1 MPRNRDRSERPAG
14 RLALDS
20 AAGHSEGTTRELDR
34 TRNRVLWQNLGL
46 GALLVAA
53 VLAVFGQAAWFGY
66 VNFDD
71 PEYIRNSKHVEG
83 GPTPENL
90 KWGLTT
96 LYFANWHPLT
106 WWSWQ
111 ADVGLW
117 GDNPE
122 GHHVTNLLIHAVNAL
137 LVWRVMWTLSG
148 LRFASFL
155 LALVFAIHPLRWESV
170 AWISER
176 KGLLSA
182 LFALL
187 AVDRYAAYARSPSLA
202 RMGIVA
208 VCLAL
213 SLMSKAMAVTLPAVL
228 LVLDWRPFG
237 RWKSWRDGVWLA
249 LEKWPLWLLVAGSV
263 FVTFIAQ
270 QRGGAVRTLHEV
282 SGVQRVLGAAWAYT
296 VYVGQTL
303 WPANLCVFYPLPDHR
318 PWWQAVVA
326 IVVLLG
332 GTIGAILAARRWPA
346 VTVGWLCYLG
356 MLVPVIGLVQL
367 GGQAHADRYVY
378 LPSIPLLAALGTVAV
393 GLLGPRARS
402 FGVGVAFAVL
412 LISLALQ
419 SVAQG
424 RVWRNGRT
432 LWLHAA
438 RVAPCAES
446 WWNVGILNL
455 DARRYDDAARAF
467 QEAVQLV
474 PEMPEYQ
481 AGLAAALDGLERWD
495 EAEAAANSALKLA
508 GADLQE
514 TRARCHLI
522 LGKGA
527 VRRGDLPEARRLLEE
542 GLGTARNVELR
553 SEIAVRLMR
562 AGAPREALPHLTRI
576 RDDDPD
582 SSAAQGNVGN
592 AYLELGDWQAA
603 ADSFGKAVELLP
615 REPRLRSRW
624 VTMLLASGQD
634 DAARREVQ
642 ILVKMDSNWPVAS
655 LRAAARMTSSAD
667 STPSQ
672 IAEGYW
678 LAAAVRLLFD
688 PPPPEALDIM
698 GMGAA
703 GQGRF
708 DEAARL
714 GEEGA
719 KLARAAGRED
729 LAKAIDT
736 RVEHY
741 RAGRRPPT
749 P

>member
-1 MPRNRDRSERPAG
+1 MPRNRDRSERPA
-14 RLALDS
+14 LDS
-20 AAGHSEGTTRELDR
+20 TAGHSEAARELAGAR
-34 TRNRVLWQNLGL
+34 SRAAWQNVGL

-71 PEYIRNSKHVEG
+71 PEYIKNSEHVED
-83 GPTPENL
+83 GPTLENL

-96 LYFANWHPLT
+96 LHFANWHPLT

-111 ADVGLW
+111 VDVALW
-117 GDNPE
+117 GDNPQ
-122 GHHVTNLLIHAVNAL
+122 GHHVTSLLIHAVNAL
-137 LVWRVMWTLSG
+137 LVWRVLWTLAGS
-148 LRFASFL
+148 RFGSFL

-202 RMGIVA
+202 KMGIVA

-213 SLMSKAMAVTLPAVL
+213 SLMSKAMAVTLPAVF

-237 RWKSWRDGVWLA
+237 RWKSWRDGLWLV
-249 LEKWPLWLLVAGSV
+249 LEKWPLWLLVAASV
-263 FVTFIAQ
+263 VIAFVAQ
-270 QRGGAVRTLHEV
+270 QRAGAVRTLHEV
-282 SGVQRVLGAAWAYT
+282 SGLQRLVGAGWAYA
-296 VYVGQTL
+296 VYIGQTI
-303 WPANLCVFYPLPDHR
+303 WPANLCVFYPLPDHH
-318 PWWQAVVA
+318 PWWHAALA

-332 GTIGAILAARRWPA
+332 GTIGAALAARRRPA

-378 LPSIPLLAALGTVAV
+378 LPSIPLLAALGAAAV
-393 GLLGPRARS
+393 GLLGSRVRS
-402 FGVGVAFAVL
+402 LGVRVALVVVL
-412 LISLALQ
+412 VPLAAL

-424 RVWRNGRT
+424 RVWRSGQT
-432 LWLHAA
+432 LWQHAA
-438 RVAPCAES
+438 RTAPCGES
-446 WWNVGILNL
+446 WWNVGVLAL
-455 DARRYDDAARAF
+455 DARRYDDAARSF
-467 QEAVQLV
+467 QEAGRLV
-474 PEMPEYQ
+474 PGIPEYE
-481 AGLAAALDGLERWD
+481 AGLAAALDGQERWD
-495 EAEAAANSALKLA
+495 EAEAAARSALALA
-508 GADLQE
+508 GADLEE

-527 VRRGDLPEARRLLEE
+527 VRRGDLAEARQMFER
-542 GLGTARNVELR
+542 GLATAKNVELR

-562 AGAPREALPHLTRI
+562 AGAPREALPHLIKI
-576 RDDDPD
+576 RDEDPD
-582 SSAAQGNVGN
+582 SSAALGNVGN
-592 AYLELGDWQAA
+592 AYLELGDWRAA
-603 ADSFGKAVELLP
+603 ADSFGKAVEFLP

-634 DAARREVQ
+634 AAARREVQ
-642 ILVKMDSNWPVAS
+642 TLVGIDPNWPVAS
-655 LRAAARMTSSAD
+655 LRAAARMTSAAD

-678 LAAAVRLLFD
+678 LAGAVRLLFD

-698 GMGAA
+698 AMGAA

-708 DEAARL
+708 DEATRL
-714 GEEGA
+714 GDEGV

-729 LAKAIDT
+729 LAKAIET
-736 RVEHY
+736 RAEHY
-741 RAGRRPPT
+741 RAGRRPPA

>member
-1 MPRNRDRSERPAG
+1 MPRSRDRSDHPTG
-14 RLALDS
+14 RLAPDS
-20 AAGHSEGTTRELDR
+20 AASHSDTGGEAAAAHGSA
-34 TRNRVLWQNLGL
+34 VWQDIGL
-46 GALLVAA
+46 GALLIAA
-53 VLAVFGQAAWFGY
+53 VLAVFGQTAWFGY

-71 PEYIRNSKHVEG
+71 PEYIKNSEHVED
-83 GPTPENL
+83 GPTLENL

-96 LYFANWHPLT
+96 LHFANWHPLT

-111 ADVGLW
+111 GDVALW
-117 GDNPE
+117 GDNPQ
-122 GHHVTNLLIHAVNAL
+122 GHHVTSLLIHAVNVL
-137 LVWRVMWTLSG
+137 LVWRVMWILTGSRSG
-148 LRFASFL
+148 SFL

-202 RMGIVA
+202 KMAIVA

-237 RWKSWRDGVWLA
+237 RWKSWRDGPWLA

-263 FVTFIAQ
+263 AVTFIAQ

-282 SGVQRVLGAAWAYT
+282 SGAQRLLGAGWAYS

-303 WPANLCVFYPLPDHR
+303 WPANLCAFYPLPDYH
-318 PWWQAVVA
+318 PWWHAALA
-326 IVVLLG
+326 IIVLLG

-378 LPSIPLLAALGTVAV
+378 LPSIPLLAALGAVAV
-393 GLLGPRARS
+393 GLLGPHVRNL
-402 FGVGVAFAVL
+402 GVRVALVAALVL
-412 LISLALQ
+412 LAAQ

-424 RVWRNGRT
+424 RVWRSGQT
-432 LWLHAA
+432 LWDHAA
-438 RVAPCAES
+438 RTAPCGES
-446 WWNVGILNL
+446 WWNVGVLAL

-467 QEAVQLV
+467 QEAVRLV
-474 PEMPEYQ
+474 PDIPEYQ
-481 AGLAAALDGLERWD
+481 AGLAAALDGQERWD
-495 EAEAAANSALKLA
+495 EAEAAARSALKLA
-508 GADLQE
+508 GADLEE

-522 LGKGA
+522 LGKA
-527 VRRGDLPEARRLLEE
+527 ALRRGDLAEARQMFEK

-553 SEIAVRLMR
+553 SEIAVRLLR

-576 RDDDPD
+576 RDEDPD

-624 VTMLLASGQD
+624 VTMLLASGQG
-634 DAARREVQ
+634 DAATREVQ
-642 ILVKMDSNWPVAS
+642 TLAEMDPNWPVAS

-678 LAAAVRLLFD
+678 LAGAVRLLFD

-708 DEAARL
+708 EEATRL
-714 GEEGA
+714 GNEGA
-719 KLARAAGRED
+719 KLARQAGRED
-729 LAKAIDT
+729 LATAIET